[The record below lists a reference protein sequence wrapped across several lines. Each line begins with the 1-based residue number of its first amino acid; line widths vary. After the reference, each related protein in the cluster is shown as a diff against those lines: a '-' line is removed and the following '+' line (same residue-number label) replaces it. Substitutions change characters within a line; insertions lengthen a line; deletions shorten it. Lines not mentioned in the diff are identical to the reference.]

1 MRRYTIGDSGDAV
14 RDIQDRLAAVG
25 YPWTPDHHG
34 EFGPATAAA
43 VTAFQSSN
51 GLDPSGEVDDH
62 AWQILVDAG
71 YRLGDRVLYHRRPMI
86 RGGDVADLQRL
97 LNDLGFDAD
106 RADGIFG
113 PLTARAV
120 LEFQVNRGLGED
132 GIAGPDVVEELV
144 AVQRSSRK
152 IGKEALRERE
162 WLRSLPPTIVAAR
175 ACFDAACRT
184 PEETAVAWQAS
195 SRAASSFRD
204 LGGVSFMS
212 RSASVP
218 ASEDIRSRRANR
230 LGSDLVLSFQL
241 PSADR
246 PGVFYFDSGRTN
258 SLAGHLLANYVTV
271 TTGLEAGGRSFPI
284 LRGTRAPAIVV
295 SSPRLDAGLTDAVI
309 RGVVD
314 FFSETAAGMDSA

>member
-14 RDIQDRLAAVG
+14 RDIQDRLDAIG
-25 YPWTPDHHG
+25 YSWAPDHHG
-34 EFGPATAAA
+34 EFGQATAEA
-43 VTAFQSSN
+43 VIAFQSSN
-51 GLDPSGEVDDH
+51 GLDPNGAVDEH
-62 AWQILVDAG
+62 AWQLLVDAG

-86 RGGDVADLQRL
+86 RGGDVAELQQL

-120 LEFQVNRGLGED
+120 LEFQANRGLGED
-132 GIAGPDVVEELV
+132 GIAGPDVVAELV

-162 WLRSLPPTIVAAR
+162 WLRSLPPTIVASR

-184 PEETAVAWQAS
+184 PDETTIAWQAS
-195 SRAASSFRD
+195 SLAASAFRD
-204 LGGVSFMS
+204 LGGVSYMS

-218 ASEDIRSRRANR
+218 APEDVRSRRANR
-230 LGSDLVLSFQL
+230 LGSDLVVSFQF
-241 PSADR
+241 PRADR
-246 PGVFYFDSGRTN
+246 PGVFYFDSGRTS
-258 SLAGHLLANYVTV
+258 SLAGRILANYVTV
-271 TTGLEAGGRSFPI
+271 TTRLEAGGRSFPI

-295 SSPRLDAGLTDAVI
+295 SSPQLDANLAGAVI
-309 RGVVD
+309 LGVVN
-314 FFSETAAGMDSA
+314 FFSETAAGMDSG

>member
-14 RDIQDRLAAVG
+14 RDIQDRLGALG
-25 YPWTPDHHG
+25 YPWTPDIHG

-43 VTAFQSSN
+43 VMAFQSAN
-51 GLDPSGEVDDH
+51 GLDPNGDVDDH
-62 AWQILVDAG
+62 VWQILVDAG
-71 YRLGDRVLYHRRPMI
+71 HRLGDRVLYHRRPMI
-86 RGGDVADLQRL
+86 RGGDVAELQQL

-120 LEFQVNRGLGED
+120 LEFQANRGLGED
-132 GIAGPDVVEELV
+132 GIAGPEVVAEVL

-162 WLRSLPPTIVAAR
+162 WLRSLPSTIVAAR

-184 PEETAVAWQAS
+184 PEETALAWQAS
-195 SRAASSFRD
+195 SLAAAAFRN
-204 LGGVSFMS
+204 LGGVSYMS

-218 ASEDIRSRRANR
+218 ASEDVRSRRANR
-230 LGSDLVLSFQL
+230 LGSDLVVSFQL
-241 PSADR
+241 PRADR
-246 PGVFYFDSGRTN
+246 PGVFYFDSGRTS
-258 SLAGHLLANYVTV
+258 SLAGQMLANYVTV
-271 TTGLEAGGRSFPI
+271 TTGLESGGRSFPI

-295 SSPRLDAGLTDAVI
+295 GSAELDGVLADAVI
-309 RGVVD
+309 RGIVD
-314 FFSETAAGMDSA
+314 FFRGTAAEMGSK